1 MKNIILKLTNY
12 VKLLVL
18 ILFFSILFDL
28 AFNFILAEK
37 FKKKIGISLNY
48 SLFSEK
54 YHHEIAPNIAVNEF
68 WGNKNIKIYT
78 DKNSLRI
85 LKNQK
90 VFYETSENN
99 IAFVG
104 DSFVWGSGINYEDH
118 FINQLNS
125 NYNFLNLGYI
135 SYSPSIYYKKIE
147 NLLVDKNITIKNLF
161 LFLDTTDVWDEGLA
175 YREDING
182 NIVNNFKTN
191 EENKKKIKK
200 YLFKNYLKQNSFLY
214 KFYEIYFRSIFRR
227 SDDVKKCLN
236 DKEDNFSKY
245 LSWERLSYSYDR
257 DLLNSPWVKK
267 GKRKSIYYLDKI
279 AKISKE
285 KNVKLTLV
293 LYPSAI
299 EILKQIPE
307 NESLHMSF
315 FRNWA
320 KNNSIDYLNFYK
332 ILNKHPSGLKNYKEF
347 FILCDIHW
355 NENAHKVI
363 RSAINTHLAN
373 SKF

>member
-1 MKNIILKLTNY
+1 MKKIILKLAKY

-18 ILFFSILFDL
+18 LLCFSILFDL
-28 AFNFILAEK
+28 AFNFILTEK

-54 YHHEIAPNIAVNEF
+54 YHHEIAPNIEVNEF
-68 WGNKNIKIYT
+68 WGNKKIKIYT

-90 VFYETSENN
+90 VFYETSVNN

-118 FINQLNS
+118 FINQINA

-161 LFLDTTDVWDEGLA
+161 LFIDSSDVWDEGVV

-191 EENKKKIKK
+191 KENKKKVKK
-200 YLFKNYLKQNSFLY
+200 YLFKNYIKSLKTHIKLY
-214 KFYEIYFRSIFRR
+214 RII
-227 SDDVKKCLN
+227 
-236 DKEDNFSKY
+236 
-245 LSWERLSYSYDR
+245 
-257 DLLNSPWVKK
+257 
-267 GKRKSIYYLDKI
+267 
-279 AKISKE
+279 
-285 KNVKLTLV
+285 KNK
-293 LYPSAI
+293 
-299 EILKQIPE
+299 
-307 NESLHMSF
+307 
-315 FRNWA
+315 
-320 KNNSIDYLNFYK
+320 
-332 ILNKHPSGLKNYKEF
+332 
-347 FILCDIHW
+347 
-355 NENAHKVI
+355 
-363 RSAINTHLAN
+363 
-373 SKF
+373 